1 MGTSYQISCRE
12 CGYDRGSVMEGFGM
26 MGEEYEY
33 VITPC
38 YKCGVIK
45 RINVKKDEL
54 VCKRCKSELESFDYD
69 KDTHDCPKC
78 GKPTLDVWW
87 SGMWD

>member
-38 YKCGVIK
+38 YKCGVVK
-45 RINVKKDEL
+45 RINVK
-54 VCKRCKSELESFDYD
+54 
-69 KDTHDCPKC
+69 
-78 GKPTLDVWW
+78 
-87 SGMWD
+87 